1 MTNLDQLIEGVE
13 VGVSALAI
21 CEVRQ
26 DAKYVLT
33 DETNT
38 TIHYVLSGTG
48 TAWRSGG
55 RRDPLAPH
63 AFIIVP
69 AGSFLAVSDE
79 RGADIQPSEADCEPL
94 PEDWDSL
101 TVGKGAPAIKLACGF
116 LRTLNLESTGLFEN
130 PREPLVI
137 DISDDTS
144 FRVTF
149 RRLLD
154 ELAAPQH
161 GTRALAELMMKQCLI
176 VLLRRQ
182 MEI

>member
-1 MTNLDQLIEGVE
+1 MTSLDQLIEGIE
-13 VGVSALAI
+13 VGVSAVAI

-38 TIHYVLSGTG
+38 TVHYVLSGTG
-48 TAWRSGG
+48 TAWLSGG
-55 RRDPLAPH
+55 RRYPLAPH
-63 AFIIVP
+63 TFIIVP
-69 AGSFLAVSDE
+69 AASFLAVSDE
-79 RGADIQPSEADCEPL
+79 RGADIQPSAADCEPL
-94 PEDWDSL
+94 PEDWDNL
-101 TVGKGAPAIKLACGF
+101 TVGKGAPGIKLACG
-116 LRTLNLESTGLFEN
+116 LLHAVRLETTGLFDD
-130 PREPLVI
+130 PSEPLVV

-154 ELAAPQH
+154 ELAAPQP

-182 MEI
+182 MES